1 MDHNI
6 NYYQILGLDKN
17 ATEEDIKKQFKKLSK
32 IYHPD
37 VKPTGDE
44 AKFKEINNAYSIL
57 SDAKSKQEYDI
68 RSPHGNSYSPFN
80 SFGGNGFEFHF
91 GNQDDIFS
99 RFFGENSPFG
109 SSFFGFNPFQRE
121 EFKENLDIVINN
133 TISIKQI
140 YTNENLNIKFK
151 KFIHCDVCNGT
162 GFDKTSRSDTCE
174 MCNGTGTLK
183 GRTCEYCK
191 GDGKVYTEQCKNCK
205 GEKVILKDSEV
216 NIQNLYQLRG
226 NMRNSYRG
234 YGHQSKY
241 YRDKIGNLILNIN
254 VINDTE
260 FEIINNFDLNKKID
274 IHFQDAIDGKEINF
288 QHIDNSQI
296 NIKLPTKTK
305 NDNIIRVKEKGLLK
319 NEKTRGDLYLKI
331 NIIIDYDRI

>member
-1 MDHNI
+1 MDYNI
-6 NYYQILGLDKN
+6 NYYQILDLDKN
-17 ATEEDIKKQFKKLSK
+17 ATEEDIKRQFKKLSK

-44 AKFKEINNAYSIL
+44 NKFKEINNANSVL
-57 SDAKSKQEYDI
+57 SDAKLKQEYDM
-68 RSPHGNSYSPFN
+68 RSPHGKAYSPYN
-80 SFGGNGFEFHF
+80 SFGSNFEFHF
-91 GNQDDIFS
+91 GNDDIFS

-109 SSFFGFNPFQRE
+109 NS
-121 EFKENLDIVINN
+121 DIVVNS

-140 YTNENLNIKFK
+140 YSNENLNIKFK
-151 KFIHCDVCNGT
+151 KFVHCDICDGT

-183 GRTCEYCK
+183 GKTCEYCK
-191 GDGKVYTEQCKNCK
+191 GDGKVYTGQCKNCK
-205 GEKVILKDSEV
+205 GEKVVLKDSEV

-241 YRDKIGNLILNIN
+241 YKDKIGSLILNIN
-254 VINDTE
+254 IINDTE
-260 FEIINNFDLNKKID
+260 FEIINNYDLNKKID
-274 IHFQDAIDGKEINF
+274 IHFQDAIEGKEINF

-319 NEKTRGDLYLKI
+319 NEKIRGDLYLKI